1 MPEEVA
7 VAFLDVNASVSPHKL
22 FDCCVSLLFRLFVC
36 LFVLKK
42 LNCSVSWNVYLAL
55 LSSKISEPS

>member
-7 VAFLDVNASVSPHKL
+7 VALLDVNASVSPHKL
-22 FDCCVSLLFRLFVC
+22 FDCCVSSLFCFVRLF
-36 LFVLKK
+36 FFFFK